1 MAATAYKPAVLDQL
15 IKERNQQLCQLW
27 HWQFR
32 LDGDAHTLNVGF
44 LNTDKGSF
52 FSQKE
57 KCIVQLQIRCNCSV
71 KTKVAIVQSGRK
83 VQLFIWK
90 ENSSYSVGNEVQLIV
105 QKKVQLSSQKER
117 CNCSV

>member
-57 KCIVQLQIRCNCSV
+57 KCNCSV
-71 KTKVAIVQSGRK
+71 GNKVEQ
-83 VQLFIWK
+83 F
-90 ENSSYSVGNEVQLIV
+90 
-105 QKKVQLSSQKER
+105 SQKER
-117 CNCSV
+117 CNC